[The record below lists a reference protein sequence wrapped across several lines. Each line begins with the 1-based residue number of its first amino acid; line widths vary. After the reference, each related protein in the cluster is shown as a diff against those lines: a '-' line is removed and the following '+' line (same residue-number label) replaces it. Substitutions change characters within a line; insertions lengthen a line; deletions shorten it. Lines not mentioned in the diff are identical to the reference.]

1 MVTVRPRFCWWAIA
15 AAGLASGLAS
25 GTGCR
30 SHAVGEVI
38 AVAHGPNAASQRTK
52 PYVVLVSLDGF
63 RYDYAQRYGAT
74 HLLAIA
80 ARGATAPDGMVP
92 SYPTVTFPN
101 HWTLATG
108 LYPEHHG
115 IVGNSFYDPARG
127 QTYSIRDPATFRDGS
142 WYGGTPL
149 WVLAEQQGMRSAC
162 LFWVGCE
169 AAVQGTRPS
178 YYLRYDPH
186 FANAQRVR
194 LIMSWL
200 ALPEAERPHLLT
212 LYVSDVD
219 EAGHQF
225 GPDSPRTADAVRA
238 ADQLIGTLDSSLTAT
253 HLPVDLI
260 VVSDHGMANVTG
272 DYIYLDAFAPDLASR
287 LTRAVDRGLYPKSD
301 SDAARIFAELQHAS
315 DKFTVYR
322 RAAVPE
328 ALHFSANP
336 RAGDPIVVATGPY
349 AIRSLGSAIGI
360 TRPEAG
366 SHGWDPV
373 LVPDVKA
380 TFIAAGPDIRPGVQL
395 PSFENVD
402 LYPLVAR
409 ILGLDISHLASG
421 PIDGH
426 IEPVQGALMGAPAP
440 RGR

>member
-1 MVTVRPRFCWWAIA
+1 MVIVRPRFRWWAVV
-15 AAGLASGLAS
+15 AAGLASGTA
-25 GTGCR
+25 CR
-30 SHAVGEVI
+30 SHAVGDVI
-38 AVAHGPNAASQRTK
+38 AVAHGPNVASQMTK
-52 PYVVLVSLDGF
+52 SYVVLVSLDGF
-63 RYDYAQRYGAT
+63 RYDYARRYGAT
-74 HLLAIA
+74 HLLTIA

-101 HWTLATG
+101 HWTLVTG

-127 QTYSIRDPATFRDGS
+127 QTYSLHDPATVSDGS

-169 AAVQGTRPS
+169 ADVQGMRPS

-186 FANAQRVR
+186 VANAQRVR

-200 ALPEAERPHLLT
+200 GLPEAQRPHLLT

-219 EAGHQF
+219 EAGHHF
-225 GPDSPRTADAVRA
+225 GPDSPQTAAAVLA
-238 ADQLIGTLDSSLTAT
+238 ADQLIGTLDSSLVAT

-272 DYIYLDAFAPDLASR
+272 EPIFLDALAPDLASH
-287 LTRAVDRGLYPKSD
+287 LAKAVDRGLYPKSD

-328 ALHFSANP
+328 ALHFSTNP
-336 RAGDPIVVATGPY
+336 RAGDPIIVPTGPY
-349 AIRSLGSAIGI
+349 AVRSLSTAAGA
-360 TRPEAG
+360 TRREAG
-366 SHGWDPV
+366 SHGWDPDI
-373 LVPDVKA
+373 VPEMKA

-426 IEPVQGALMGAPAP
+426 IEPVESALAATPAA
-440 RGR
+440 RAR

>member
-1 MVTVRPRFCWWAIA
+1 MVTTRPLLRWWVIV
-15 AAGLASGLAS
+15 AAGLAFA
-25 GTGCR
+25 TACR
-30 SHAVGEVI
+30 RNGAGDVI
-38 AVAHGPNAASQRTK
+38 SAGHGPNAASQMTK

-63 RYDYAQRYGAT
+63 RYDYARRYGAT

-127 QTYSIRDPATFRDGS
+127 RVYSLRDTSAFRDGS

-169 AAVQGTRPS
+169 AEVQGMRPS

-186 FANAQRVR
+186 LANARRLALIVR
-194 LIMSWL
+194 WL

-212 LYVSDVD
+212 LYISDVD
-219 EAGHQF
+219 EAGHEF
-225 GPDSPRTADAVRA
+225 GPDSPHTADVVRA
-238 ADQLIGTLDSSLTAT
+238 TDQLIGVLDSSLAAT

-260 VVSDHGMANVTG
+260 VVSDHGMANVVG
-272 DYIYLDAFAPDLASR
+272 DYVTLDQLVPDLSSH
-287 LTRAVDRGLYPKSD
+287 LVRAVDRGLYAKSD
-301 SDAARIFAELQHAS
+301 SDAARVFAELQHAS
-315 DKFTVYR
+315 DKFKVYR
-322 RAAVPE
+322 RAEVPE
-328 ALHFSANP
+328 ALHFSTNP
-336 RAGDPIVVATGPY
+336 RSGDPVVVATGPF
-349 AIRSLGSAIGI
+349 AIRALTPSANIG
-360 TRPEAG
+360 RRDVG
-366 SHGWDPV
+366 SHGWDPAV
-373 LVPDVKA
+373 VPDVKA

-402 LYPLVAR
+402 VYPFVAT
-409 ILGLDISHLASG
+409 ILGLDISHLGSG

-426 IEPVQGALMGAPAP
+426 LEPVEAALAAVPAAAT
-440 RGR
+440 R

>member
-1 MVTVRPRFCWWAIA
+1 MVTVRPRFRWWAIV
-15 AAGLASGLAS
+15 AAGLASGI
-25 GTGCR
+25 GCR

-38 AVAHGPNAASQRTK
+38 AVAHSPNAAAQRTK

-169 AAVQGTRPS
+169 AAVQGVRPS

-272 DYIYLDAFAPDLASR
+272 DYIYLDAFAPDLASH

-322 RAAVPE
+322 RAAVPA

-360 TRPEAG
+360 TKPEAG

-409 ILGLDISHLASG
+409 ILGLDISRLASG

-426 IEPVQGALMGAPAP
+426 IEPVQAALAGTPAA

>member
-1 MVTVRPRFCWWAIA
+1 MVIVRSRSRWWPIVVA
-15 AAGLASGLAS
+15 ALVLSMACHRAGPGD
-25 GTGCR
+25 
-30 SHAVGEVI
+30 VI
-38 AVAHGPNAASQRTK
+38 AVGHGPNAAAQIAK

-63 RYDYAQRYGAT
+63 RYDYARRYGAT
-74 HLLAIA
+74 HLLGLA

-92 SYPTVTFPN
+92 SYPSVTFPN
-101 HWTLATG
+101 HWTLVTG

-115 IVGNSFYDPARG
+115 IVGNSFYDPVRG
-127 QTYSIRDPATFRDGS
+127 QTYSLRDSATFRDGS

-169 AAVQGTRPS
+169 AEVQRVRPS
-178 YYLRYDPH
+178 FYLRYDPH
-186 FANAQRVR
+186 FPNAQRVQ
-194 LIMSWL
+194 LIMHWL

-212 LYVSDVD
+212 LYFSDVD

-225 GPDSPRTADAVRA
+225 GPDSPQMAAAVRA
-238 ADQLIGTLDSSLTAT
+238 LDQLVGTLDSSLAAT

-260 VVSDHGMANVTG
+260 VVSDHGMANITG
-272 DYIYLDAFAPDLASR
+272 DYVYLDAFAPDLSSH
-287 LTRAVDRGLYPKSD
+287 LIRAVDRGLYAKSD

-315 DKFTVYR
+315 DKFVVYR

-328 ALHFSANP
+328 ALHFSTNP
-336 RAGDPIVVATGPY
+336 RSGDPVVVATGPY
-349 AIRSLGSAIGI
+349 AIRSLGAPAGNAK
-360 TRPEAG
+360 PEAG
-366 SHGWDPV
+366 SHGWDPAV
-373 LVPDVKA
+373 VPDVKA
-380 TFIAAGPDIRPGVQL
+380 TFIAAGPDFRPGVQI

-409 ILGLDISHLASG
+409 ILSLDISHLPSG

-426 IEPVQGALMGAPAP
+426 IEPLLAALAARPVTSS
-440 RGR
+440 R